1 MNTLFQ
7 FYVKVLNYNCMLK
20 QTILDLSNTKMS
32 QSKKIIIRRPK
43 LDDVPLILKQM
54 TAEMHRGWAVER
66 ERLIN
71 QLTVVEKYD
80 FVRRMVL
87 PDTILTKENKN
98 WIRENSKVIER
109 IYVNNNFK
117 VPSSYETEAGNRFR
131 EGERITEKMNL
142 LRKEYKQQCGQI

>member
-1 MNTLFQ
+1 M
-7 FYVKVLNYNCMLK
+7 YVKTNKTRPN
-20 QTILDLSNTKMS
+20 NTKMS

-43 LDDVPLILKQM
+43 LDDVPRIVKQM
-54 TAEMHRGWAVER
+54 NAEIHRGWTIER

-87 PDTILTKENKN
+87 PDTIMTKENKS
-98 WIRENSKVIER
+98 WLRDNSKVIER

-117 VPSSYETEAGNRFR
+117 VPFSYETEAGNRFR
-131 EGERITEKMNL
+131 TGEQFTEKMNI
-142 LRKEYKQQCGQI
+142 LRKEYKQLSGQI

>member
-1 MNTLFQ
+1 
-7 FYVKVLNYNCMLK
+7 
-20 QTILDLSNTKMS
+20 MS

-43 LDDVPLILKQM
+43 LDDVPRLVNQM
-54 TAEMHRGWAVER
+54 NAEIYCGWTMER

-87 PDTILTKENKN
+87 PDTIMTKENKT
-98 WIRENSKVIER
+98 WLRENSKVIEI

-117 VPSSYETEAGNRFR
+117 VPFTYETEAGNRFR
-131 EGERITEKMNL
+131 AGEQLTEKMNL
-142 LRKEYKQQCGQI
+142 LRKEHKQMTGQL

>member
-1 MNTLFQ
+1 
-7 FYVKVLNYNCMLK
+7 
-20 QTILDLSNTKMS
+20 MS

-43 LDDVPLILKQM
+43 LDDVPRIVKQM
-54 TAEMHRGWAVER
+54 NAEIHRGWTIER

-87 PDTILTKENKN
+87 PDTIMTKENKS
-98 WIRENSKVIER
+98 WLRDNSKVIER

-117 VPSSYETEAGNRFR
+117 VPFSYETEAGNRFR
-131 EGERITEKMNL
+131 TGEQFTEKMNI
-142 LRKEYKQQCGQI
+142 LRKEYKQLSGQI

>member
-1 MNTLFQ
+1 
-7 FYVKVLNYNCMLK
+7 MLK

-43 LDDVPLILKQM
+43 LDDVPRIVKQM
-54 TAEMHRGWAVER
+54 NAEIYRGWTMER

-87 PDTILTKENKN
+87 PDTILTKENKT
-98 WIRENSKVIER
+98 WLRDNSKVIER
-109 IYVNNNFK
+109 IYVNNNYK
-117 VPSSYETEAGNRFR
+117 VPSTYETEAGNRFR
-131 EGERITEKMNL
+131 AGEQLTEKMNL

>member
-1 MNTLFQ
+1 
-7 FYVKVLNYNCMLK
+7 MLK

-117 VPSSYETEAGNRFR
+117 VPFTYETEAGNRFR
-131 EGERITEKMNL
+131 EGERITEKMDI
-142 LRKEYKQQCGQI
+142 LRKEYKQTIGQI

>member
-1 MNTLFQ
+1 L
-7 FYVKVLNYNCMLK
+7 YVKTN
-20 QTILDLSNTKMS
+20 NTRPSDNKMS
-32 QSKKIIIRRPK
+32 QPKKIIIRRPK

-54 TAEMHRGWAVER
+54 TAETHRGWTMER

-87 PDTILTKENKN
+87 PDTILTKENKT
-98 WIRENSKVIER
+98 WLRENSKVIER
-109 IYVNNNFK
+109 IYVNNNYK

-131 EGERITEKMNL
+131 AGEQLTEKMNI
-142 LRKEYKQQCGQI
+142 LRKEYKQTIGQI

>member
-1 MNTLFQ
+1 
-7 FYVKVLNYNCMLK
+7 
-20 QTILDLSNTKMS
+20 MS

-43 LDDVPLILKQM
+43 LDDVPRLVKQM
-54 TAEMHRGWAVER
+54 NTEIHRGWTMER

-87 PDTILTKENKN
+87 PDTIMTKENKS

-109 IYVNNNFK
+109 IYVNNDFK
-117 VPSSYETEAGNRFR
+117 VPFTYETEAGNRFR
-131 EGERITEKMNL
+131 AGEKFTEKMDI
-142 LRKEYKQQCGQI
+142 LRKEHKQLSGQI

>member
-1 MNTLFQ
+1 
-7 FYVKVLNYNCMLK
+7 
-20 QTILDLSNTKMS
+20 MS

-43 LDDVPLILKQM
+43 LDDVPRIVKQM
-54 TAEMHRGWAVER
+54 NAEIYRGWTMER

-87 PDTILTKENKN
+87 PDTIMTKENKT

-109 IYVNNNFK
+109 IYVNNNYK
-117 VPSSYETEAGNRFR
+117 VPSTYETEAGNRFR
-131 EGERITEKMNL
+131 AGEQLTEKMNL

>member
-1 MNTLFQ
+1 
-7 FYVKVLNYNCMLK
+7 
-20 QTILDLSNTKMS
+20 MS

-43 LDDVPLILKQM
+43 LDDVPRLVKQM
-54 TAEMHRGWAVER
+54 NAEIHRGWTMER

-87 PDTILTKENKN
+87 PDTIMTKENKS

-109 IYVNNNFK
+109 IYVNNDFK
-117 VPSSYETEAGNRFR
+117 VPFIYETEAGNRFR
-131 EGERITEKMNL
+131 AGEKFTEKMDI
-142 LRKEYKQQCGQI
+142 LRKEYKQLSGQI

>member
-1 MNTLFQ
+1 L
-7 FYVKVLNYNCMLK
+7 YVKTNKTRPN
-20 QTILDLSNTKMS
+20 NTKMS

-43 LDDVPLILKQM
+43 LDDVPRIVKQM
-54 TAEMHRGWAVER
+54 NAEIHRGWTIER

-87 PDTILTKENKN
+87 PDTIMTKENKS
-98 WIRENSKVIER
+98 WLRDNSKVIER

-117 VPSSYETEAGNRFR
+117 VPFSYETEAGNRFR
-131 EGERITEKMNL
+131 TGEQFTEKMNI
-142 LRKEYKQQCGQI
+142 LRKEYKQLSGQI